1 MRIKKKKGRKLLP
14 IKNKYGLDLG
24 DFYNL
29 QSGKIVTVDSVPKQ
43 LKGMVDEIK
52 EKK

>member
-1 MRIKKKKGRKLLP
+1 MKIKLKKGKTLKP
-14 IKNKYGLDLG
+14 IKNKFGLDLG

-29 QSGKIVTVDSVPKQ
+29 QAGKIINIKEVPKI

-52 EKK
+52 ENK